1 MIISRYPYHK
11 INNHFQN
18 YIDSTLEGIDIVEF
32 ARFYKQLGF
41 SRGEKVYS
49 LSFP

>member
-1 MIISRYPYHK
+1 MTISRYPYHK
-11 INNHFQN
+11 IDYYFQN